1 MSWVKQTLNSTLGQ
15 KVIMSLTGL
24 FLVTFLI
31 VHLIGN
37 LQILKADGGDAF
49 NVYAAFMSTNGLIHA
64 VSYGMY
70 AAIIAHV
77 VYAITLTLRNKKA
90 RPVSYAVQDAKAN
103 SSWASRSM
111 MLLGSMILVFLVLHL
126 VHFWAKYKMG
136 WIAYDF
142 KMVTIEGVQYR
153 DIASLVIET
162 FKDPIAVG
170 IYVLGL
176 IGLGFHLNHGFQSAF
191 QTLGLNHK
199 SYNNFIK
206 GFGAIFSIVMAVLY
220 AVMPLYVFFS

>member
-37 LQILKADGGDAF
+37 LQILKGDEGAAF
-49 NVYAAFMSTNGLIHA
+49 NTYAAFMSTNGLIHA

-77 VYAITLTLRNKKA
+77 LYAITLTLRNKKA

-126 VHFWAKYKMG
+126 YHFWARYKMG
-136 WIAYDF
+136 WIPYEF

-162 FKDPIAVG
+162 FKQPVALA
-170 IYVLGL
+170 IYL
-176 IGLGFHLNHGFQSAF
+176 IGIVGLGIHLNHGFQSAF

-199 SYNNFIK
+199 SYNKFIK
-206 GFGAIFSIVMAVLY
+206 GFGAAFSVIMAIGY
-220 AVMPLYVFFS
+220 AIMPLYIFFS